1 MNRLKALRK
10 KHNLTTEQLAE
21 KTGIVRTTIT
31 AIEKGR
37 RQLNANHARALA
49 DYFGVTTD
57 YLLGRD
63 IKNTADAL
71 LDQLEE
77 ITDKYFDSVIN
88 TRDLK
93 SINIYLILQKIQEMT
108 LKEIEEVLDYI
119 RLVEKRRSK

>member
-49 DYFGVTTD
+49 DYFGVTFWRYD
-57 YLLGRD
+57 
-63 IKNTADAL
+63 
-71 LDQLEE
+71 
-77 ITDKYFDSVIN
+77 
-88 TRDLK
+88 
-93 SINIYLILQKIQEMT
+93 
-108 LKEIEEVLDYI
+108 
-119 RLVEKRRSK
+119 RLSFGPRY

>member
-57 YLLGRD
+57 YLLGCD

-108 LKEIEEVLDYI
+108 LKEIEDVLDYI